1 MQMSIVEIRNMLIKF
16 HSKTVAEVLML
27 SPNAAPLLRAA
38 GKSIGD
44 QVPERGVFTVE
55 QLPAAIAGIEAA
67 IKAEERVHPSKANAA
82 DEDEEKSVPAMAQH
96 VDLHQRA
103 FPLVDMMRRSL
114 ADGEDVTWE
123 ATKGW

>member
-1 MQMSIVEIRNMLIKF
+1 MLIKF

-27 SPNAAPLLRAA
+27 SPTAAPILRAA

-44 QVPERGVFTVE
+44 EVPERGVFTID

-67 IKAEERVHPSKANAA
+67 IKAEDHVSPAE
-82 DEDEEKSVPAMAQH
+82 DEDDKPVPAMAQH
-96 VDLHQRA
+96 VELHQRA
-103 FPLVDMMRRSL
+103 FPLLDMMRRSL

-123 ATKGW
+123 STKGW

>member
-1 MQMSIVEIRNMLIKF
+1 MLIKF

-38 GKSIGD
+38 GKSIGE
-44 QVPERGVFTVE
+44 QIPERGVFTVE

-67 IKAEERVHPSKANAA
+67 IKAEERVHPKQS
-82 DEDEEKSVPAMAQH
+82 DDDDDHDTPVSAMVQH
-96 VDLHQRA
+96 VELHQRA

-114 ADGEDVTWE
+114 ADGVDVTWE
-123 ATKGW
+123 STKGW

>member
-1 MQMSIVEIRNMLIKF
+1 MLIKF

-27 SPNAAPLLRAA
+27 SPTAAPLLRAA

-44 QVPERGVFTVE
+44 EVPERGVFTVE

-67 IKAEERVHPSKANAA
+67 IKADERVHSS
-82 DEDEEKSVPAMAQH
+82 DEDDDKDTPVPSMARP
-96 VDLHQRA
+96 VELHQRA
-103 FPLVDMMRRSL
+103 FPLLDMMRRSL

-123 ATKGW
+123 STKGW